1 MQHTFLNYLFLHL
14 PCIKVL
20 CLSPTSVFFA
30 GHLPPPECRRV
41 PNSSLYLLLSVCLSL
56 LCSPRPPHLSLS
68 LNLSFSLLSP
78 LSLFLHILLVVSP
91 YSSFSPFSPSSFSL
105 LLHSC
110 RRVRAKLKKKRER
123 ERGGGGTPFVF
134 FLSLFYTYMIF
145 FGGRVLVPG

>member
-68 LNLSFSLLSP
+68 LNLSFSPDVST
-78 LSLFLHILLVVSP
+78 SCIVLHIIHKPKTPLLFQHQP
-91 YSSFSPFSPSSFSL
+91 YITPKLPNCLPKSIH
-105 LLHSC
+105 LH
-110 RRVRAKLKKKRER
+110 LH
-123 ERGGGGTPFVF
+123 
-134 FLSLFYTYMIF
+134 L
-145 FGGRVLVPG
+145 